1 MNKDIVCELLEAKDD
16 MKIKSETEID
26 VTKDNDISDR
36 LNRIESLI
44 LYLLKEKKKTKVSS
58 NRGPNSTVSDLIRS
72 EALQFS
78 GFPFQVSG
86 STAVAPNS
94 TGKVS
99 PAIKNFG
106 SRSSVPLMDIST
118 APKVFMGANLRIE
131 PL

>member
-1 MNKDIVCELLEAKDD
+1 MNNDIVCELLEAKDV
-16 MKIKSETEID
+16 IKNNE
-26 VTKDNDISDR
+26 ISDR
-36 LNRIESLI
+36 LNLLESLI

-58 NRGPNSTVSDLIRS
+58 NRAPNSTGGNSTVSDLIRS

-99 PAIKNFG
+99 PAIKNSG

-118 APKVFMGANLRIE
+118 APKVSMGANLKKE
-131 PL
+131 APKNG